1 MFIISVFLIPRF
13 DSDLPQL
20 LNEIRL
26 QLLQP
31 ETQKGYDFFVS
42 KVRTYSWRAY
52 SSLKE
57 HV

>member
-1 MFIISVFLIPRF
+1 MFIISAFLIPRF

-31 ETQKGYDFFVS
+31 ETQKGYDFFCFKS
-42 KVRTYSWRAY
+42 QN
-52 SSLKE
+52 L
-57 HV
+57 